1 MKFNKVALSIACAA
15 GFTVAGAAAANAD
28 TVMVK
33 SGDTLS
39 QIADENNTTVSSIQ
53 SLNSLQNIHLIFPGQ
68 KLVISTN
75 NGDAAASTQQSAQ
88 TTQQASQQQT
98 TQQASQQQT
107 TQQASQQQTTQQAS
121 QQQTTQQA
129 SQQQTTQQAS
139 QQQTMQTTQ
148 QAVASSSEQAARDW
162 IASRESGGS
171 YTAQNGNY
179 YGKYQL
185 SRAYLGGDYSAENQ
199 ERVAD
204 SYVLNRYG
212 SWANAKAH
220 WLQNGWY

>member
-28 TVMVK
+28 TVTVK

-68 KLVISTN
+68 KLVINAN
-75 NGDAAASTQQSAQ
+75 NGDVAVSTQQSAQ

-98 TQQASQQQT
+98 M
-107 TQQASQQQTTQQAS
+107 QQAS

-185 SRAYLGGDYSAENQ
+185 SSAYLGGDYSAENQ

-212 SWANAKAH
+212 SWANAKSH

>member
-68 KLVISTN
+68 KLVINTN
-75 NGDAAASTQQSAQ
+75 NGDAAASTQQSA
-88 TTQQASQQQT
+88 
-98 TQQASQQQT
+98 
-107 TQQASQQQTTQQAS
+107 QTTQQAS

-199 ERVAD
+199 ERVAN

>member
-1 MKFNKVALSIACAA
+1 MKFNKVALSIVCAA

-28 TVMVK
+28 TVTVK

-68 KLVISTN
+68 KLVINAN
-75 NGDAAASTQQSAQ
+75 NGDAAVSTQQSAQ
-88 TTQQASQQQT
+88 TV
-98 TQQASQQQT
+98 
-107 TQQASQQQTTQQAS
+107 QQAS

-185 SRAYLGGDYSAENQ
+185 SSAYLGGDYSAENQ
-199 ERVAD
+199 ERVAN

-212 SWANAKAH
+212 SWANAKSH

>member
-28 TVMVK
+28 TVTVK

-68 KLVISTN
+68 KLVINAN
-75 NGDAAASTQQSAQ
+75 NGDAAVSTQQSAQ
-88 TTQQASQQQT
+88 TVQQASQQQT

-107 TQQASQQQTTQQAS
+107 TQQAS
-121 QQQTTQQA
+121 
-129 SQQQTTQQAS
+129 
-139 QQQTMQTTQ
+139 Q

-185 SRAYLGGDYSAENQ
+185 SSAYLGGDYSAENQ

-212 SWANAKAH
+212 SWANAKSH

>member
-28 TVMVK
+28 TVTVK

-68 KLVISTN
+68 RLVINAN
-75 NGDAAASTQQSAQ
+75 NGDAAVSTQQSAQ
-88 TTQQASQQQT
+88 TM
-98 TQQASQQQT
+98 
-107 TQQASQQQTTQQAS
+107 QQASQQQTTQQAS

-185 SRAYLGGDYSAENQ
+185 SSAYLGGDYSAENQ
-199 ERVAD
+199 ERVAN

-212 SWANAKAH
+212 SWANAKSH

>member
-68 KLVISTN
+68 KLVINTN
-75 NGDAAASTQQSAQ
+75 NGDDAASTQQSA
-88 TTQQASQQQT
+88 QT

-199 ERVAD
+199 ERVAN

>member
-28 TVMVK
+28 TVTVK

-68 KLVISTN
+68 KLVINAN
-75 NGDAAASTQQSAQ
+75 NGDAAVSTQQSAQ
-88 TTQQASQQQT
+88 TM
-98 TQQASQQQT
+98 
-107 TQQASQQQTTQQAS
+107 QQASQQQTTQQAS

-185 SRAYLGGDYSAENQ
+185 SSAYLGGDYSAENQ

-212 SWANAKAH
+212 SWANAKSH

>member
-28 TVMVK
+28 TVTVK

-68 KLVISTN
+68 KLVINSN
-75 NGDAAASTQQSAQ
+75 NGDAAVSTQQSTQ

-98 TQQASQQQT
+98 M
-107 TQQASQQQTTQQAS
+107 
-121 QQQTTQQA
+121 QQA

-185 SRAYLGGDYSAENQ
+185 SSAYLGGDYSAENQ
-199 ERVAD
+199 ERVAN

-212 SWANAKAH
+212 SWANAKSH

>member
-15 GFTVAGAAAANAD
+15 SFTVAGAAAANAD
-28 TVMVK
+28 TVTVK

-68 KLVISTN
+68 KLVINAN
-75 NGDAAASTQQSAQ
+75 NGDAAVSTQQSAQ
-88 TTQQASQQQT
+88 TM
-98 TQQASQQQT
+98 
-107 TQQASQQQTTQQAS
+107 QQASQQQTTQQAS

-185 SRAYLGGDYSAENQ
+185 SSAYLGGDYSAENQ
-199 ERVAD
+199 ERVAN

-212 SWANAKAH
+212 SWANAKSH

>member
-28 TVMVK
+28 TVTVK

-68 KLVISTN
+68 KLVINAN
-75 NGDAAASTQQSAQ
+75 NGDAAVSTQQSAQ

-98 TQQASQQQT
+98 MQQASQQQT
-107 TQQASQQQTTQQAS
+107 M
-121 QQQTTQQA
+121 
-129 SQQQTTQQAS
+129 QQAS

-162 IASRESGGS
+162 IAARESGGS

-185 SRAYLGGDYSAENQ
+185 SSAYLGGDYSAENQ
-199 ERVAD
+199 ERVAN

-212 SWANAKAH
+212 SWANAKSH

>member
-28 TVMVK
+28 TVTVK

-68 KLVISTN
+68 KLVINAN
-75 NGDAAASTQQSAQ
+75 NGDAAVSMQQSAQ
-88 TTQQASQQQT
+88 TV
-98 TQQASQQQT
+98 
-107 TQQASQQQTTQQAS
+107 QQAS

-148 QAVASSSEQAARDW
+148 QQTMQTTQQAVASSSEQAARDW
-162 IASRESGGS
+162 IAARESGGS

-185 SRAYLGGDYSAENQ
+185 SSAYLGGDYSAENQ
-199 ERVAD
+199 ERVAN

-212 SWANAKAH
+212 SWANAKSH

>member
-28 TVMVK
+28 TVTVK

-68 KLVISTN
+68 KLVINAN
-75 NGDAAASTQQSAQ
+75 NGDAAVSTQQSAQ
-88 TTQQASQQQT
+88 TTQQASQQQTMQQASQQQT

-107 TQQASQQQTTQQAS
+107 T
-121 QQQTTQQA
+121 
-129 SQQQTTQQAS
+129 
-139 QQQTMQTTQ
+139 QTTQ

-185 SRAYLGGDYSAENQ
+185 SSAYLGGDYSAENQ
-199 ERVAD
+199 ERVAN

-212 SWANAKAH
+212 SWANAKSH

>member
-28 TVMVK
+28 TVTVK

-68 KLVISTN
+68 KLVINAN
-75 NGDAAASTQQSAQ
+75 NGDAAVSTQQSAQ
-88 TTQQASQQQT
+88 TTQQASQQQTMQQASQQQT

-107 TQQASQQQTTQQAS
+107 TQQASQQQTM
-121 QQQTTQQA
+121 
-129 SQQQTTQQAS
+129 QQAS

-185 SRAYLGGDYSAENQ
+185 SSAYLGGDYSAENQ
-199 ERVAD
+199 ERVAN

-212 SWANAKAH
+212 SWANAKSH

>member
-15 GFTVAGAAAANAD
+15 GFTFAGAAAANAD
-28 TVMVK
+28 TVTVK

-68 KLVISTN
+68 KLVINAN
-75 NGDAAASTQQSAQ
+75 NGDAAVSTQQSAQ

-98 TQQASQQQT
+98 M
-107 TQQASQQQTTQQAS
+107 QQAS

-185 SRAYLGGDYSAENQ
+185 SSAYLGGDYSAENQ

-212 SWANAKAH
+212 SWANAKSH

>member
-28 TVMVK
+28 TVTVK

-68 KLVISTN
+68 KLVINAN
-75 NGDAAASTQQSAQ
+75 NGDAAVSTQQSAQ

-107 TQQASQQQTTQQAS
+107 TQR
-121 QQQTTQQA
+121 
-129 SQQQTTQQAS
+129 AS

-185 SRAYLGGDYSAENQ
+185 SSAYLGGDYSAENQ

-212 SWANAKAH
+212 SWANAKSH

>member
-28 TVMVK
+28 TVTVK

-53 SLNSLQNIHLIFPGQ
+53 SLNSMQNIHLIFPGQ
-68 KLVISTN
+68 KLVVNTN
-75 NGDAAASTQQSAQ
+75 NGDAAASAQQSAQ
-88 TTQQASQQQT
+88 TTQQAPQQQT
-98 TQQASQQQT
+98 SQQSTQQSSQQVTTQQT
-107 TQQASQQQTTQQAS
+107 TS
-121 QQQTTQQA
+121 
-129 SQQQTTQQAS
+129 
-139 QQQTMQTTQ
+139 

-185 SRAYLGGDYSAENQ
+185 SSAYLGGDYSAENQ
-199 ERVAD
+199 ERVAE

-212 SWANAKAH
+212 SWANAKSH
-220 WLQNGWY
+220 WLQNGWYFGIHE

>member
-28 TVMVK
+28 TVTVK

-68 KLVISTN
+68 KLVINAN
-75 NGDAAASTQQSAQ
+75 NGDAAVSTQQSAQ
-88 TTQQASQQQT
+88 TTQQASQQQMT
-98 TQQASQQQT
+98 QQASQQQMTQQASQQQT
-107 TQQASQQQTTQQAS
+107 
-121 QQQTTQQA
+121 
-129 SQQQTTQQAS
+129 S

-185 SRAYLGGDYSAENQ
+185 SSAYLGGDYSAENQ

-212 SWANAKAH
+212 SWANAKSH

>member
-28 TVMVK
+28 TVTVK

-68 KLVISTN
+68 KLVINAN
-75 NGDAAASTQQSAQ
+75 NGDAAVSTQQSAQ

-107 TQQASQQQTTQQAS
+107 TQQASQQQAP
-121 QQQTTQQA
+121 
-129 SQQQTTQQAS
+129 

-185 SRAYLGGDYSAENQ
+185 SSAYLGGDYSAENQ

-212 SWANAKAH
+212 SWANAKSH

>member
-28 TVMVK
+28 TVTVK

-68 KLVISTN
+68 KLVINAN
-75 NGDAAASTQQSAQ
+75 NGDAAVSTQQSAQ
-88 TTQQASQQQT
+88 TVQQASQQQT

-107 TQQASQQQTTQQAS
+107 VQQSTQTM
-121 QQQTTQQA
+121 
-129 SQQQTTQQAS
+129 QQAS

-185 SRAYLGGDYSAENQ
+185 SSAYLGGDYSAENQ

-212 SWANAKAH
+212 SWANAKSH
-220 WLQNGWY
+220 CLQNGWY

>member
-28 TVMVK
+28 TVTVK

-68 KLVISTN
+68 KLVINSN
-75 NGDAAASTQQSAQ
+75 NGDAAVSTQQSAQ

-107 TQQASQQQTTQQAS
+107 M
-121 QQQTTQQA
+121 QQA

-162 IASRESGGS
+162 IAARESGGS

-185 SRAYLGGDYSAENQ
+185 SSAYLGGDYSAENQ
-199 ERVAD
+199 ERVAN

-212 SWANAKAH
+212 SWANAKSH

>member
-28 TVMVK
+28 TVTVK

-68 KLVISTN
+68 KLVINAN
-75 NGDAAASTQQSAQ
+75 NGDAAVSTQQSAQ

-107 TQQASQQQTTQQAS
+107 MQQASQQQTM
-121 QQQTTQQA
+121 
-129 SQQQTTQQAS
+129 QQAS

-185 SRAYLGGDYSAENQ
+185 SSAYLGGDYSAENQ

-212 SWANAKAH
+212 SWANAKSH

>member
-28 TVMVK
+28 TVTVK

-68 KLVISTN
+68 KLVINAN
-75 NGDAAASTQQSAQ
+75 NGDAAVSTQQSAQ

-98 TQQASQQQT
+98 TQQASQQQM
-107 TQQASQQQTTQQAS
+107 TQQASQQQT
-121 QQQTTQQA
+121 
-129 SQQQTTQQAS
+129 S

-162 IASRESGGS
+162 IAARESGGS

-185 SRAYLGGDYSAENQ
+185 SSAYLGGDYSAENQ

-212 SWANAKAH
+212 SWANAKSH

>member
-28 TVMVK
+28 TVTVK

-68 KLVISTN
+68 KLVINAN
-75 NGDAAASTQQSAQ
+75 NGDAAVSTQQSAQ
-88 TTQQASQQQT
+88 TMQQASQQQT

-107 TQQASQQQTTQQAS
+107 M
-121 QQQTTQQA
+121 
-129 SQQQTTQQAS
+129 QQAS

-185 SRAYLGGDYSAENQ
+185 SSAYLGGDYSAENQ
-199 ERVAD
+199 ERVAN

-212 SWANAKAH
+212 SWANAKSH

>member
-28 TVMVK
+28 TVTVK

-68 KLVISTN
+68 KLVINAN
-75 NGDAAASTQQSAQ
+75 NGDAAVSTQQSAQ
-88 TTQQASQQQT
+88 TVQQASQQQT
-98 TQQASQQQT
+98 M
-107 TQQASQQQTTQQAS
+107 
-121 QQQTTQQA
+121 QQA

-185 SRAYLGGDYSAENQ
+185 SSAYLGGDYSAENQ
-199 ERVAD
+199 ERVAN

-212 SWANAKAH
+212 SWANAKSH

>member
-28 TVMVK
+28 TVTVK

-68 KLVISTN
+68 KLVINAN
-75 NGDAAASTQQSAQ
+75 NGDAAVSTQQSAQ

-98 TQQASQQQT
+98 T
-107 TQQASQQQTTQQAS
+107 
-121 QQQTTQQA
+121 
-129 SQQQTTQQAS
+129 
-139 QQQTMQTTQ
+139 QTTQ

-185 SRAYLGGDYSAENQ
+185 SSAYLGGDYSAENQ
-199 ERVAD
+199 ERVAN

-212 SWANAKAH
+212 SWANAKSH

>member
-28 TVMVK
+28 TVTVK

-68 KLVISTN
+68 KLVINAN
-75 NGDAAASTQQSAQ
+75 NGDAAVSTQQSAQ

-98 TQQASQQQT
+98 TQQSAQT
-107 TQQASQQQTTQQAS
+107 TQQASQQQTTQRAS
-121 QQQTTQQA
+121 QQQTMQR
-129 SQQQTTQQAS
+129 AS

-185 SRAYLGGDYSAENQ
+185 SSAYLGGDYSAENQ
-199 ERVAD
+199 ERVAN

-212 SWANAKAH
+212 SWANAKSH

>member
-28 TVMVK
+28 TVTVK

-68 KLVISTN
+68 KLVINAN
-75 NGDAAASTQQSAQ
+75 NGDAAVSTQQSAQ

-98 TQQASQQQT
+98 PQQASQQQT
-107 TQQASQQQTTQQAS
+107 M
-121 QQQTTQQA
+121 
-129 SQQQTTQQAS
+129 QQAS

-185 SRAYLGGDYSAENQ
+185 SSAYLGGDYSAENQ
-199 ERVAD
+199 ERVAN

-212 SWANAKAH
+212 SWANAKSH

>member
-28 TVMVK
+28 TVTVK

-68 KLVISTN
+68 KLVINAN
-75 NGDAAASTQQSAQ
+75 NGDAAVSTQQSAQ
-88 TTQQASQQQT
+88 TMQQASQQQT
-98 TQQASQQQT
+98 TQQSAQT
-107 TQQASQQQTTQQAS
+107 M
-121 QQQTTQQA
+121 QQA

-185 SRAYLGGDYSAENQ
+185 SSAYLGGDYSAENQ

-212 SWANAKAH
+212 SWANAKSH
-220 WLQNGWY
+220 WLQSGWY

>member
-28 TVMVK
+28 TVTVK

-68 KLVISTN
+68 KLVINAN
-75 NGDAAASTQQSAQ
+75 NGDAAVSTQQSAQ
-88 TTQQASQQQT
+88 TVQQASQQQT

-107 TQQASQQQTTQQAS
+107 VQQSTQTV
-121 QQQTTQQA
+121 
-129 SQQQTTQQAS
+129 QQAS

-185 SRAYLGGDYSAENQ
+185 SSAYLGGDYSAENQ
-199 ERVAD
+199 ERVAN

-212 SWANAKAH
+212 SWANAKSH

>member
-28 TVMVK
+28 TVTVK

-68 KLVISTN
+68 RLVINAN
-75 NGDAAASTQQSAQ
+75 NGDAAVSTQQSAQ
-88 TTQQASQQQT
+88 TTQQSAQT
-98 TQQASQQQT
+98 TQQSAQT
-107 TQQASQQQTTQQAS
+107 TQQSAQTTQQSA
-121 QQQTTQQA
+121 
-129 SQQQTTQQAS
+129 QTTQQAS

-185 SRAYLGGDYSAENQ
+185 SSAYLGGDYSAENQ
-199 ERVAD
+199 ERVAN

-212 SWANAKAH
+212 SWANAKSH

>member
-28 TVMVK
+28 TVTVK

-68 KLVISTN
+68 KLVINAN
-75 NGDAAASTQQSAQ
+75 NGDAAVSTQQSAQ
-88 TTQQASQQQT
+88 TMQQSAQT
-98 TQQASQQQT
+98 M
-107 TQQASQQQTTQQAS
+107 
-121 QQQTTQQA
+121 QQA

-185 SRAYLGGDYSAENQ
+185 SSAYLGGDYSAENQ

-212 SWANAKAH
+212 SWANAKSH
-220 WLQNGWY
+220 WLQSGWY

>member
-1 MKFNKVALSIACAA
+1 MCCR
-15 GFTVAGAAAANAD
+15 FTVAGAAAANAD
-28 TVMVK
+28 TVTVK

-68 KLVISTN
+68 KLVINAN
-75 NGDAAASTQQSAQ
+75 NGDAAVSTQQSAQ
-88 TTQQASQQQT
+88 TTQQASQQQMT
-98 TQQASQQQT
+98 QQASQQQMTQQASQQQT
-107 TQQASQQQTTQQAS
+107 
-121 QQQTTQQA
+121 
-129 SQQQTTQQAS
+129 S

-185 SRAYLGGDYSAENQ
+185 SSAYLGGDYSAENQ

-212 SWANAKAH
+212 SWANAKSH

>member
-28 TVMVK
+28 TVTVK

-53 SLNSLQNIHLIFPGQ
+53 SVNSLQNIHLIFPGQ
-68 KLVISTN
+68 KLVINAN
-75 NGDAAASTQQSAQ
+75 NGDAAVSTQQSAQ
-88 TTQQASQQQT
+88 TTQQASQQQM
-98 TQQASQQQT
+98 TQQSA
-107 TQQASQQQTTQQAS
+107 
-121 QQQTTQQA
+121 
-129 SQQQTTQQAS
+129 QTTQQAS

-185 SRAYLGGDYSAENQ
+185 SSAYLGGDYSAENQ

-212 SWANAKAH
+212 SWANAKSH

>member
-28 TVMVK
+28 TVTVK

-68 KLVISTN
+68 KLVINAN
-75 NGDAAASTQQSAQ
+75 NGDAAVSTQQSTQ
-88 TTQQASQQQT
+88 TTQQSA
-98 TQQASQQQT
+98 
-107 TQQASQQQTTQQAS
+107 
-121 QQQTTQQA
+121 QTTQQA

-185 SRAYLGGDYSAENQ
+185 SSAYLGGDYSAENQ
-199 ERVAD
+199 ERVAN

-212 SWANAKAH
+212 SWANAKSH

>member
-28 TVMVK
+28 TVTVK
-33 SGDTLS
+33 AGDTLS

-68 KLVISTN
+68 KLVINAN
-75 NGDAAASTQQSAQ
+75 NGDAAVSTQQSAQTTQQSAQTTQQSAQ

-98 TQQASQQQT
+98 V
-107 TQQASQQQTTQQAS
+107 
-121 QQQTTQQA
+121 
-129 SQQQTTQQAS
+129 
-139 QQQTMQTTQ
+139 QTTQ

-185 SRAYLGGDYSAENQ
+185 SSAYLGGDYSAENQ
-199 ERVAD
+199 ERVAN

-212 SWANAKAH
+212 SWANAKSH

>member
-28 TVMVK
+28 TVTVK

-39 QIADENNTTVSSIQ
+39 QIAHENNTTVSSIQ

-68 KLVISTN
+68 KLVINAN
-75 NGDAAASTQQSAQ
+75 NGDAAVSTQQSAQ
-88 TTQQASQQQT
+88 TVQQASHQQT
-98 TQQASQQQT
+98 TQQASH
-107 TQQASQQQTTQQAS
+107 
-121 QQQTTQQA
+121 
-129 SQQQTTQQAS
+129 QQTTQQAS

-185 SRAYLGGDYSAENQ
+185 SSAYLGGDYSAENQ

-212 SWANAKAH
+212 SWANAKSH

>member
-28 TVMVK
+28 TVTVK

-68 KLVISTN
+68 KLVINAN
-75 NGDAAASTQQSAQ
+75 NGDAAVSTQQSA
-88 TTQQASQQQT
+88 
-98 TQQASQQQT
+98 
-107 TQQASQQQTTQQAS
+107 
-121 QQQTTQQA
+121 
-129 SQQQTTQQAS
+129 QTTQQAS

-185 SRAYLGGDYSAENQ
+185 SSAYLGGDYSAENQ
-199 ERVAD
+199 ERVAN

-212 SWANAKAH
+212 SWANAKSH

>member
-28 TVMVK
+28 TVTVK

-68 KLVISTN
+68 KLVINAN
-75 NGDAAASTQQSAQ
+75 NGDVAVSTQQSAQ

-98 TQQASQQQT
+98 MQQASQQQT
-107 TQQASQQQTTQQAS
+107 MQQAS

-185 SRAYLGGDYSAENQ
+185 SSAYLGGDYSAENQ
-199 ERVAD
+199 ERVAN

-212 SWANAKAH
+212 SWANAKSH

>member
-28 TVMVK
+28 TVTVK

-68 KLVISTN
+68 RLVINAN
-75 NGDAAASTQQSAQ
+75 NGDAAVSTQQSAQ
-88 TTQQASQQQT
+88 TTQQSA
-98 TQQASQQQT
+98 
-107 TQQASQQQTTQQAS
+107 
-121 QQQTTQQA
+121 
-129 SQQQTTQQAS
+129 QTTQQAS

-185 SRAYLGGDYSAENQ
+185 SSAYLGGDYSAENQ
-199 ERVAD
+199 ERVAN

-212 SWANAKAH
+212 SWANAKSQR
-220 WLQNGWY
+220 LVLKNED

>member
-28 TVMVK
+28 TVTVK

-68 KLVISTN
+68 KLVINAN
-75 NGDAAASTQQSAQ
+75 NGDAAVSTQQSAQ

-98 TQQASQQQT
+98 VQQSTQT
-107 TQQASQQQTTQQAS
+107 M
-121 QQQTTQQA
+121 
-129 SQQQTTQQAS
+129 QQAS

-185 SRAYLGGDYSAENQ
+185 SSAYLGGDYSAENQ

-212 SWANAKAH
+212 SWANAKSH
-220 WLQNGWY
+220 WLQNGFSETDWQ